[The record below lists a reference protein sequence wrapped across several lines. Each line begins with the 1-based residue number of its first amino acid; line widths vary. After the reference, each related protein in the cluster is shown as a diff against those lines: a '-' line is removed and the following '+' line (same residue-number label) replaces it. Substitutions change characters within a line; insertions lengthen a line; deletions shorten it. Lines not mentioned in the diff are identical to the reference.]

1 MKGDFVSCPGPEFDA
16 FMAEALAD
24 PEAKT
29 AFDNATDRHRIL
41 DHLYTKRAA
50 DGLSRR
56 EVARRMS
63 VSDATVR
70 RLEAEGSDPTVS
82 LVQRYAGA
90 LGFRLVLDLKASD
103 EK

>member
-1 MKGDFVSCPGPEFDA
+1 MNDELDA
-16 FMAEALAD
+16 FIAEVLEN
-24 PEAKT
+24 PEAKA
-29 AFDNATDRHRIL
+29 AFDQAGDRHHIL
-41 DHLYTKRAA
+41 DALYAKRLT

-90 LGFRLVLDLKASD
+90 LGFRLVLDLKESN